1 MEGNEILAVVDSVS
15 NEKGLDKDSIFEAI
29 ELAIASASQR
39 HFHEDAELYVKI
51 DRVSGEY
58 STFRN
63 WIVAEEDDPEFHIET
78 HIKTSDSELEL
89 NEIYTKDIDNVTFG
103 RIETQAARQVML
115 QKVREAE
122 REKVVSMFK
131 NQNNNLVNGTVKRVT
146 RDNIIV
152 DITHTGWIG
161 AIKEPEKNS

>member
-39 HFHEDAELYVKI
+39 HFHEDAELHVKI
-51 DRVSGEY
+51 DRETGEY
-58 STFRN
+58 TTFRN
-63 WIVAEEDDPEFHIET
+63 WIVADEEDPEFHIET
-78 HIKTSDSELEL
+78 HIKVTESDLEM
-89 NEIYTKDIDNVTFG
+89 NEIYTKDIDSVTFG

-122 REKVVSMFK
+122 RE
-131 NQNNNLVNGTVKRVT
+131 
-146 RDNIIV
+146 
-152 DITHTGWIG
+152 
-161 AIKEPEKNS
+161 

>member
-63 WIVAEEDDPEFHIET
+63 WNSNWIAI
-78 HIKTSDSELEL
+78 
-89 NEIYTKDIDNVTFG
+89 
-103 RIETQAARQVML
+103 RINWWSYYLRCLFWRQD
-115 QKVREAE
+115 
-122 REKVVSMFK
+122 VSIIR
-131 NQNNNLVNGTVKRVT
+131 NN
-146 RDNIIV
+146 
-152 DITHTGWIG
+152 
-161 AIKEPEKNS
+161 